1 MNFNRPIS
9 VVYEK
14 DAPIPEIEA
23 AWVIYQTLEAATG
36 RKVEIYHLPELPDDV
51 RKTAALIVFGTPR
64 SNELIASV
72 ESQLPEARSSV
83 TRIPAGEG
91 RGEWLIVSG
100 RGSGATT
107 KEAAAAI
114 DNASKA
120 AMDLTLRYW
129 KTAKDSG
136 ARRVG
141 LISEAAAG
149 KGFKTDID

>member
-1 MNFNRPIS
+1 M
-9 VVYEK
+9 EL
-14 DAPIPEIEA
+14 EA
-23 AWVIYQTLEAATG
+23 AWVIYQTLESATG
-36 RKVEIYHLPELPDDV
+36 RKVEIYHLPELPADV
-51 RKTAALIVFGTPR
+51 RAKGTLIVFGTAK
-64 SNELIASV
+64 SNELVASV
-72 ESQLPEARSSV
+72 DAQLPKDAKSFV

-91 RGEWLIVSG
+91 RGEWLVVSG
-100 RGSGATT
+100 RSSGATT

-136 ARRVG
+136 VKRVG
-141 LISEAAAG
+141 LTTAEAAG